1 MSTAHDGA
9 DPVVSGGFGARGTAE
24 GAPASPPPG
33 RLGLAL
39 GGGAAKGW
47 AHVGVVRALRAAG
60 WEPEI
65 IAGTSMG
72 AAVGAAVAAQR
83 LDALED
89 WARGLRW
96 RDVVGYLDFG
106 FGGGLIRARRL
117 LQDFVGLLP
126 AARIEGLAMPFGAVA
141 TDLATGREVWL
152 TEGDVMP
159 AVRASIAIPGM
170 LTPGR
175 VGGHWLVDGGLANPV
190 PVSLCRALGA
200 DFVVA
205 VDLQTT
211 LLSRRLL
218 DSDHRAEAA
227 REGDAG
233 VREDAGLWHRWRRR
247 ADELSQAEAEEPAP
261 ASTPSIYEVVAN
273 SINIM
278 QLRIGQSRLA
288 ADPPDLL
295 VAPRLQDYGILDFHK
310 AERAI
315 QEGARA
321 AHAALASWTAPH
333 EGGARGAS
341 AG

>member
-1 MSTAHDGA
+1 MED
-9 DPVVSGGFGARGTAE
+9 VSGVREAGAQQGAGFTA
-24 GAPASPPPG
+24 PPPPRG

-47 AHVGVVRALRAAG
+47 AHVGVVRALRAIG
-60 WEPEI
+60 WEPAV

-72 AAVGAAVAAQR
+72 AAVGAAIAAGQ
-83 LDALED
+83 LDALEE

-96 RDVVGYLDFG
+96 RDVLGYLDFG

-117 LQDFVGLLP
+117 LQDFMGLLP
-126 AARIEGLAMPFGAVA
+126 EARIEGLAMPFGAVA
-141 TDLATGREVWL
+141 TELATGREVWL
-152 TEGDVMP
+152 TEGDVMQ

-175 VGGHWLVDGGLANPV
+175 VGGRWMVDGGLANPV

-218 DSDHRAEAA
+218 DSDHRAAPGPDGGDDA
-227 REGDAG
+227 GGPREGTR
-233 VREDAGLWHRWRRR
+233 VWHRWRRR
-247 ADELSQAEAEEPAP
+247 ADELAREDAPA

-278 QLRIGQSRLA
+278 QVRIGESRMA

-295 VAPRLQDYGILDFHK
+295 VTPRLADYGLLDFHQ
-310 AERAI
+310 AARAI
-315 QEGARA
+315 EEGVQATRA
-321 AHAALASWTAPH
+321 ALFVWGEERRRAEAVDRVLTAP
-333 EGGARGAS
+333 GG
-341 AG
+341 